1 MSHLTT
7 TSTKRSDNG
16 HGAALTATK
25 NGTPSAPV
33 LITEQ
38 EVLFGTRAATSPRRA
53 SLPHR
58 FIGAVRAAT
67 ISLRLP
73 PPRQH
78 YPTDLG
84 YLERSR
90 MAREM
95 DRL

>member
-1 MSHLTT
+1 MSQLTT
-7 TSTKRSDNG
+7 TSATQSGVG
-16 HGAALTATK
+16 HSAALTATT
-25 NGTPSAPV
+25 NETSSEPV

-58 FIGAVRAAT
+58 FIGAVRTAVT
-67 ISLRLP
+67 SLRLP
-73 PPRQH
+73 PPREH
-78 YPTDLG
+78 YPMDLG
-84 YLERSR
+84 YLEQSR

>member
-1 MSHLTT
+1 MSQLTK
-7 TSTKRSDNG
+7 TSAR
-16 HGAALTATK
+16 HGDVDHGTA
-25 NGTPSAPV
+25 PSAVTDAMLPAPV

-38 EVLFGTRAATSPRRA
+38 EVLFATSAAISPRRA
-53 SLPHR
+53 SLPDR
-58 FIGAVRAAT
+58 LIGAVRASVT
-67 ISLRLP
+67 SLRLP